1 MTNVRRQSRQKWISR
16 NIDSMLFVV
25 FCPLQPGQVSGV
37 AQGWS
42 VTNDSGAPGRDRFFP
57 LRFLDNERAV
67 AVAADMNLSQE
78 RFHGFDGVLRMTRW
92 ARQGRF
98 GGSVHWLAAG
108 QGSADATVERKGYRY
123 LVLLVKP

>member
-1 MTNVRRQSRQKWISR
+1 VIFLVRGNRLAGGFRSGGFSMTNVRRQSRQKWISR

-67 AVAADMNLSQE
+67 AVAADMNLS
-78 RFHGFDGVLRMTRW
+78 
-92 ARQGRF
+92 
-98 GGSVHWLAAG
+98 
-108 QGSADATVERKGYRY
+108 
-123 LVLLVKP
+123 